1 MRYASSECREIDL
14 HSLVKDLPHGLRQA
28 LGEIFEFDRIDSTN
42 DEALRRLRD
51 GKLGHCL
58 IVAREQSAGRGRR
71 GHQWQS
77 PGGAGLYFSLVRELP
92 LPLDR
97 ILALGPVAALALRA
111 GLSDLE
117 VFGLSVKWP
126 NDLLS
131 GNRKLGG
138 ILVET
143 HGADEQRHV
152 VVGVGL
158 NLRFPPEVM
167 KQIDKPA
174 VDLATICE
182 DDPDWTHLMP
192 AILNRLLEYIGIFRD
207 EGFAFFQDEWN
218 KFDRYFQ
225 QDVVVQVG
233 DEKTIGRVSGVD
245 ETGAL
250 LVRNATGVQRM
261 VSGTIFPSRHGAGPK
276 P

>member
-1 MRYASSECREIDL
+1 MSEIDL
-14 HSLVKDLPHGLRQA
+14 QSLMKGLSPGLRQA
-28 LGEIFEFDRIDSTN
+28 LGGIFDFDRIDSTN
-42 DEALRRLRD
+42 DEALRRLR
-51 GKLGHCL
+51 GGNSGPCL

-71 GHQWQS
+71 GHHWRS
-77 PGGAGLYFSLVRELP
+77 PGGAGLYFSLVREFP

-97 ILALGPVAALALRA
+97 ILALGPVIALAVRA
-111 GLSDLE
+111 GLSDLD

-152 VVGVGL
+152 VVGIGL

-167 KQIDKPA
+167 KKIDKPA

-182 DDPDWTHLMP
+182 DDLNWSHLLP
-192 AILNRLLEYIGIFRD
+192 AILGRLLEYIGIYRD

-225 QDVVVQVG
+225 QDVVVQAG

-250 LVRNATGVQRM
+250 LVRNATGIQRL

>member
-1 MRYASSECREIDL
+1 MTETDL
-14 HSLVKDLPHGLRQA
+14 HSLMRDLPSGLQQA
-28 LGEIFEFDRIDSTN
+28 VDEIHRFDQIDSTN

-51 GKLGHCL
+51 GAHGNCL

-71 GHQWQS
+71 GHQWVS
-77 PGGAGLYFSLVRELP
+77 PGGAGLYFSLVRALP
-92 LPLDR
+92 LELDR
-97 ILALGPVAALALRA
+97 MLALGPVIALALRA
-111 GLSDLE
+111 ALSDLE
-117 VFGLSVKWP
+117 VYGLSVKWP

-143 HGADEQRHV
+143 HGAGADRHV
-152 VVGVGL
+152 VIGIGL

-167 KQIDKPA
+167 KGIDKPA
-174 VDLATICE
+174 IDLASICE
-182 DDPDWTHLMP
+182 DDLNWSGLLP
-192 AILNRLLEYIGIFRD
+192 AILNRLLEYIDIYTGQ
-207 EGFAFFQDEWN
+207 GFSFFQQEWN
-218 KFDRYFQ
+218 KFDRYYQ
-225 QDVVVQVG
+225 QDVIVQVG

-245 ETGAL
+245 ENGAL
-250 LVRNATGVQRM
+250 LVRNATGTRRL

>member
-1 MRYASSECREIDL
+1 MSEIDL
-14 HSLVKDLPHGLRQA
+14 HSLVKDLPHGLRQG
-28 LGEIFEFDRIDSTN
+28 LGEVFEFDRIDSTN
-42 DEALRRLRD
+42 DEALRRLRE
-51 GKLGHCL
+51 GKSGHCL

-71 GHQWQS
+71 GHQWRS
-77 PGGAGLYFSLVRELP
+77 PGGAGLYFSLVREFP
-92 LPLDR
+92 QPLDR
-97 ILALGPVAALALRA
+97 ILALGPVIALALRA

-182 DDPDWTHLMP
+182 DDPDWPHLLP
-192 AILNRLLEYIGIFRD
+192 AILNRLLEYIGIYRD

-250 LVRNATGVQRM
+250 LVRNATGIQRM

>member
-1 MRYASSECREIDL
+1 MSGIDL
-14 HSLVKDLPHGLRQA
+14 HSLVKDLPHGLRRA
-28 LGEIFEFDRIDSTN
+28 LGELVEFDRIDSTN
-42 DEALRRLRD
+42 DEALRRLRG
-51 GKLGHCL
+51 GKPGHCL

-71 GHQWQS
+71 GHLWRS
-77 PGGAGLYFSLVRELP
+77 PDGAGLYFSLVREFP

-97 ILALGPVAALALRA
+97 ILALGPVVALAVRA

-143 HGADEQRHV
+143 HGADAQRHV

-158 NLRFPPEVM
+158 NLRFPPDVIR
-167 KQIDKPA
+167 QIDKPA
-174 VDLATICE
+174 IDLATICE
-182 DDPDWTHLMP
+182 DGLDWPRLLP
-192 AILNRLLEYIGIFRD
+192 AILNRLLEYMGIFRD
-207 EGFAFFQDEWN
+207 EGFAFFQEEWN

-225 QDVVVQVG
+225 QDIVVQVG
-233 DEKTIGRVSGVD
+233 GEKTIGRVSGVD
-245 ETGAL
+245 ESGAL
-250 LVRNATGVQRM
+250 LVRNAAGLQRV
-261 VSGTIFPSRHGAGPK
+261 VSGTIFPSRHGAGLK

>member
-1 MRYASSECREIDL
+1 MSVIDL
-14 HSLVKDLPHGLRQA
+14 HALMKDLPHSLRRE
-28 LGEIFEFDRIDSTN
+28 LGEVFEFDRIDSTN
-42 DEALRRLRD
+42 DEALRRLRS
-51 GKLGHCL
+51 GKPGDCL
-58 IVAREQSAGRGRR
+58 IVALEQSAGRGRR
-71 GHQWQS
+71 GHQWHS
-77 PGGAGLYFSLVRELP
+77 PGGAGLYFTLVREFP

-97 ILALGPVAALALRA
+97 VLALGPVVALAVRA

-143 HGADEQRHV
+143 HGADEERHV
-152 VVGVGL
+152 AVGVGL
-158 NLRFPPEVM
+158 NLRFAPEVM
-167 KQIDKPA
+167 RQIDKPA
-174 VDLATICE
+174 IDLATICE
-182 DDPDWTHLMP
+182 DELDWPRLLP
-192 AILNRLLEYIGIFRD
+192 AVLNRLLEYIGNYRD

-225 QDVVVQVG
+225 QDVVVQAG
-233 DEKTIGRVSGVD
+233 GEKTIGRVSGVD
-245 ETGAL
+245 ESGAL

>member
-1 MRYASSECREIDL
+1 MSGIDL
-14 HSLVKDLPHGLRQA
+14 HSLLNGLPHGLRRA
-28 LGEIFEFDRIDSTN
+28 LGEVLEFDRIDSTN
-42 DEALRRLRD
+42 DEALRRLR
-51 GKLGHCL
+51 GGQLRNCL

-77 PGGAGLYFSLVRELP
+77 PGGAGLYFSLVREFP

-97 ILALGPVAALALRA
+97 ILALGPVVALALRA
-111 GLSDLE
+111 GLGDLE
-117 VFGLSVKWP
+117 VYGLSVKWP

-143 HGADEQRHV
+143 HGADEQRRII
-152 VVGVGL
+152 VGVGL
-158 NLRFPPEVM
+158 NLRFPPAVM

-174 VDLATICE
+174 IDLATICE
-182 DDPDWTHLMP
+182 DDLDWLRLLP
-192 AILNRLLEYIGIFRD
+192 AILNRLLEYIGIYRD
-207 EGFAFFQDEWN
+207 EGFAFFRDEWN

-233 DEKTIGRVSGVD
+233 DEKIIGRVSGVD

-261 VSGTIFPSRHGAGPK
+261 VSGTIFPSRHRADPK

>member
-1 MRYASSECREIDL
+1 MSGIDL
-14 HSLVKDLPHGLRQA
+14 HSLVKELPHGLRQA
-28 LGEIFEFDRIDSTN
+28 LGEVFEFDRIDSTN
-42 DEALRRLRD
+42 DEALRGLRG
-51 GKLGHCL
+51 GKFGHSL
-58 IVAREQSAGRGRR
+58 IVAREQTAGRGRR
-71 GHQWQS
+71 GHQWRS
-77 PGGAGLYFSLVRELP
+77 PGGAGLYFSLVREFP

-97 ILALGPVAALALRA
+97 ILALGPVIALAVRA

-152 VVGVGL
+152 VVGIGL

-167 KQIDKPA
+167 KKIDKPA

-182 DDPDWTHLMP
+182 DDLDWSHLLP
-192 AILNRLLEYIGIFRD
+192 AILGRLLEYIGIYRD

-225 QDVVVQVG
+225 QDVVVQAG

-250 LVRNATGVQRM
+250 LVRNATGIQRL